1 MIRKAGHEL
10 VLYYNPESSSK
21 VMKLKGVLVRMGVRI
36 RNVAPEQ
43 VLERVGALAGI
54 SGYERGEQHVV
65 QETAPE
71 GTAGQNVQP
80 EETEQSAAQETLPV
94 ISEEMLVMHG
104 FTSRRIDELLFNLRK
119 AGVPKVELKAIVTES
134 NAGWTFYHL
143 YEEIK
148 EEHERMKQ
156 MEREQGKA

>member
-1 MIRKAGHEL
+1 MIRKARHEL
-10 VLYYNPESSSK
+10 VLYYNPEVSSK

-43 VLERVGALAGI
+43 VLQQVGTLAGI
-54 SGYERGEQHVV
+54 SGYERTENGYVS
-65 QETAPE
+65 
-71 GTAGQNVQP
+71 
-80 EETEQSAAQETLPV
+80 ETELPA
-94 ISEEMLVMHG
+94 IPDEMLVMHG
-104 FTSRRIDELLFNLRK
+104 FTGRRIDELLFGLRK
-119 AGVPKVELKAIVTES
+119 AGVPKVELKAVTES

-156 MEREQGKA
+156 REDEQGKA

>member
-10 VLYYNPESSSK
+10 VLYYNPEVSSK

-43 VLERVGALAGI
+43 VLQQVGTLAGI
-54 SGYERGEQHVV
+54 SGYERTENGAV
-65 QETAPE
+65 QETE
-71 GTAGQNVQP
+71 
-80 EETEQSAAQETLPV
+80 LPA
-94 ISEEMLVMHG
+94 IPDEMLVMHG
-104 FTSRRIDELLFNLRK
+104 FTGRRIDELLLGLRK
-119 AGVPKVELKAIVTES
+119 AGVPKVELKVVVTES

-148 EEHERMKQ
+148 EEHQRMTQ
-156 MEREQGKA
+156 MGKEQGKA

>member
-10 VLYYNPESSSK
+10 VLYYNPEVSSK

-43 VLERVGALAGI
+43 VTETVGALAGI
-54 SGYERGEQHVV
+54 SGYKRAE
-65 QETAPE
+65 QETAPD
-71 GTAGQNVQP
+71 AARNA
-80 EETEQSAAQETLPV
+80 EETESDAGVLP
-94 ISEEMLVMHG
+94 IIPEEMLVMHG
-104 FTSRRIDELLFNLRK
+104 FTGRRIDELLLGLRK
-119 AGVPKVELKAIVTES
+119 GGVPKVELKAIVTES

-156 MEREQGKA
+156 MEKEQGKA